1 MSSPSVNN
9 NTRQVRWSAELPASI
24 ALFAGIHEKQVA
36 AIMAAAYSRKVD
48 ANQWLYQEGDKADR
62 FFLLG
67 AGRVK
72 LYKISKKGPKELLPC
87 PPPVHA
93 FAFAPILLP

>member
-1 MSSPSVNN
+1 MSSPLVNN
-9 NTRQVRWSAELPASI
+9 NATQVQWSAESTASL
-24 ALFAGIHEKQVA
+24 ALFAGINEKQVA

-62 FFLLG
+62 LFLLR

-72 LYKISKKGPKELLPC
+72 VYRT
-87 PPPVHA
+87 
-93 FAFAPILLP
+93 